1 MSFMVV
7 WNDPSPPPH
16 HHHHPQPHDIPF
28 KNGDKDAASTFAA
41 RLSFN
46 GHPGWAEGRGAGV
59 FRTSL
64 ISILSTI
71 EWVPLFIWED

>member
-1 MSFMVV
+1 MSFTVV
-7 WNDPSPPPH
+7 WNDPPPPQDH
-16 HHHHPQPHDIPF
+16 HYPQTHDIPF
-28 KNGDKDAASTFAA
+28 KNGVEDAASTFAPC
-41 RLSFN
+41 LSFN
-46 GHPGWAEGRGAGV
+46 GRPGSAEGRGAGV